1 MRVVSDPS
9 QIFDGRCLVAAPHM
23 DDAVL
28 ACGGTVSMLAGRAA
42 IRFVYATD
50 GARSPIP
57 PFSRSADARLPP
69 IRMRET
75 RTALAS
81 LGVSPENIQFLGLPD
96 GRLRHHRDRL
106 TEQLAQV
113 LRATTPDH
121 VLVPFRFDRHPDHL
135 ALTRCMHA
143 ALAVTGSDAVVY
155 EYFVYWRW
163 QLLAQKDVRKYIGAE
178 HLVRVDLEGHA
189 AEKRRALDCFRS
201 QTTRFFAWQ
210 TRPILTEQRLSEICR
225 APELFLRYDP
235 AFPDFAIFPRLRTWI
250 RLVHACEPRLK
261 IWKDRAVYLLSG
273 K

>member
-1 MRVVSDPS
+1 MRIVDDPS
-9 QIFDGRCLVAAPHM
+9 QVFDGTCLVAAPHM

-28 ACGGTVSMLAGRAA
+28 GCGGTISRLAGKAS

-50 GARSPIP
+50 GARSPVP

-75 RTALAS
+75 RNALAR
-81 LGVSPENIQFLGLPD
+81 LGVSPDNIRFLGLPD
-96 GRLRHHRDRL
+96 GRLRHHAEQL
-106 TEQLAQV
+106 TEQLAQ
-113 LRATTPDH
+113 LLGSTTPDH

-143 ALAVTGSDAVVY
+143 ALALARSDAVVH

-163 QLLAQKDVRKYIGAE
+163 QLLARKDVRKYIGAE
-178 HLVRVDLEGHA
+178 HILRVDLGGHA

-201 QTTRFFAWQ
+201 QTTLFFDWQ

-235 AFPDFAIFPRLRTWI
+235 ASPDLAIFPRLRTWI
-250 RLVHACEPRLK
+250 RFVHACEPRLK
-261 IWKDRAVYLLSG
+261 IWKDRAVYLLG
-273 K
+273 GE